1 MRDQIAY
8 TQDSKL
14 KERENNQQFKSELTT
29 QRTKMKRKPG
39 KHTPRSDGQMHGQ
52 ELNVLP
58 KNEAKDRRPRG
69 AEDTEEVV
77 RTTERESQEFSQP
90 I

>member
-8 TQDSKL
+8 TRNSKL

-52 ELNVLP
+52 EVNVLP
-58 KNEAKDRRPRG
+58 KNEAKKARG

-77 RTTERESQEFSQP
+77 RTTERESHEFFQP